1 MNHTKHSKRAL
12 LHLLDLGILS
22 LSDTV
27 KQASKPLICCGTVTT
42 CLLLKLSKP
51 SLWSST
57 DLLCCSTGLLSCKHA
72 LSLLLYQLL
81 K

>member
-1 MNHTKHSKRAL
+1 VSDKLLNHTKHSKHAL
-12 LHLLDLGILS
+12 LHLLDLGILP
-22 LSDTV
+22 LSDAV
-27 KQASKPLICCGTVTT
+27 KQASKPLISCGTVTS

-51 SLWSST
+51 G
-57 DLLCCSTGLLSCKHA
+57 LCCSVCLLSCKPV